1 MTKLTS
7 TNPAKNYSVIGEVTV
22 SSEAEIVERVKRA
35 NDAKKEWSEIGI
47 QKRIACVKRLYDLC
61 KEQARNIAST
71 ITKEVGTPF
80 TASLDEVLWN
90 KGYFEWFLHNVESAI
105 ISQIVGKDEQ
115 SVHKVYYEPIGTAA
129 VITPWNLPFDMFVW
143 GAIPNLLVGNTV
155 VYKAAEE
162 CALTGKLLEEIVE
175 RANFPHGV
183 FSFVHGGAKEGA
195 TLTDQDIDLIWFTG
209 STEVGQLL
217 YQKAAK
223 KFIKAILEMGG
234 SNPVIIFED
243 ADIDLAVSG
252 VMSKRFMFCG
262 QTCDADKRLMIHES
276 VFDTVIKKLSEKI
289 SAMVIGDPENPKTA
303 IGPLVSKKQLDL
315 LESQVLDAV
324 QKGATIV
331 TGGKKPAEFKGA
343 YYAPTLLTNINPT
356 MRVWTEEVFGP
367 VLVAIPF
374 HSDDQAVRMANHTM
388 YGLGSQIFTKDVG
401 RMNKVSQAIQAG
413 NVDVNGVGHF
423 RPFNPFG
430 GYKKSGMGREHG
442 LDGFRELCQ
451 VKTVSS
457 PRSLGV

>member
-7 TNPAKNYSVIGEVTV
+7 TNPAKNYSVIGKVTV
-22 SSEAEIVERVKRA
+22 SSEAEIVEKVKRA
-35 NDAKKEWSEIGI
+35 NDAKKEWREIGV

-61 KEQARNIAST
+61 KEQARDIAST

-105 ISQIVGKDEQ
+105 TSKTVGEDEQ

-175 RANFPHGV
+175 KANFPHGV

-243 ADIDLAVSG
+243 ADIDSAVAG
-252 VMSKRFMFCG
+252 VLLKRFMFCG

-324 QKGATIV
+324 QKGATVV
-331 TGGKKPAEFKGA
+331 TGGKKPAGFKGA
-343 YYAPTLLTNINPT
+343 YYAPTLLTNINPA

-401 RMNKVSQAIQAG
+401 RMNTVSQAIQAG

-423 RPFNPFG
+423 KPFNPFG

-442 LDGFRELCQ
+442 IEGFRELCQ